1 MAVYICVAWLQNMY
15 TTLLSA
21 VSYICTIFG
30 LAAAAGYGVTFY
42 LLDYNQLYLPGQSGY
57 DDTDLPYTYAI
68 VECVASGFTLIIGVL
83 AFSTT
88 GRPTRKA
95 VLVALFFFGAAC
107 ILEGT
112 FSMLRAWN
120 LGLIGDDMEKTCS
133 DVGQATGCPT
143 TRFEHVHDREILY
156 AEPAGG
162 DCTFWFWGNKPADT
176 DTSSASMRRLV
187 DIIKPSSTD
196 PQSYALS
203 EMDDGLYLG
212 LDPREI
218 ETYMDWSRA
227 TSYGWRDDPDAL
239 ANIGGASGESLD
251 NLDAL
256 NLNKRHNMQEIMTLQ
271 TKSNNANSGNIP
283 QADTLTQ
290 APSISY
296 CWYWGCNRVCHGERF
311 LANRLWLGASVTLF
325 AVQLTNLILAAMIYS
340 RTPTYVKVVRAVAEE
355 DTSEDLELM
364 APTRGRRKRQLV
376 KNPSGL
382 MF

>member
-1 MAVYICVAWLQNMY
+1 MY
-15 TTLLSA
+15 ATMLT
-21 VSYICTIFG
+21 VISYLCTIFG

-42 LLDYNQLYLPGQSGY
+42 LLDYNQLYLTGQSGY

-68 VECVASGFTLIIGVL
+68 VECVTAGFTLFIGVL

-112 FSMLRAWN
+112 FGMLRAWN
-120 LGLIGDDMEKTCS
+120 LGLVGDDMEKTCS

-156 AEPAGG
+156 AEPSGG
-162 DCTFWFWGNKPADT
+162 DCTFWFWGNKPADA
-176 DTSSASMRRLV
+176 DSSSASMPRLI
-187 DIIKPSSTD
+187 DMIRDGGTLD
-196 PQSYALS
+196 
-203 EMDDGLYLG
+203 DDGRYLG
-212 LDPREI
+212 LAPRDV

-239 ANIGGASGESLD
+239 TNIGVDNDQSLD

-271 TKSNNANSGNIP
+271 ATLNGNIP
-283 QADTLTQ
+283 EADRLTQ

-296 CWYWGCNRVCHGERF
+296 CWYWGCNRVCHNERY
-311 LANRLWLGASVTLF
+311 LVNRLWLGASVALF
-325 AVQLTNLILAAMIYS
+325 AVQLANLILAAMIYS
-340 RTPTYVKVVRAVAEE
+340 RTPTYVKLVRAVAQE
-355 DTSEDLELM
+355 DMSEDLELM
-364 APTRGRRKRQLV
+364 APLRGRRKRQLV
-376 KNPSGL
+376 KNPSEL